1 MPELLNH
8 ITSEAYKTI
17 ITIIDDRVSEIKAT
31 RHDFDELKG
40 VVRELAEAQKRTE
53 TRIEELTEAQK
64 RTETRIEELT
74 EAQKRTE
81 NSLEKLTAEVRSLT
95 RSHKDLQKQVGGISH
110 TIGYTLED
118 RSYHALP
125 GLLKRDFGIEVK
137 ELKRRFL
144 IYPDGGEDE
153 LNVYGEGLRSDR
165 KVYIVGEG
173 KAQLGR
179 RDVDAF
185 IRLLK
190 RVRAFLGD
198 EVVPVMVTY
207 MAHPKVESY
216 AAEKGLKVYLS
227 YELLPP
233 IQTDL
238 F

>member
-1 MPELLNH
+1 MPEILDH
-8 ITSEAYKTI
+8 ITSEVYKTI
-17 ITIIDDRVSEIKAT
+17 ITIVDDRVSEIKVT
-31 RHDFDELKG
+31 HQDFDELKG
-40 VVRELAEAQKRTE
+40 VVRKLA
-53 TRIEELTEAQK
+53 
-64 RTETRIEELT
+64 

-81 NSLEKLTAEVRSLT
+81 NSLEKLITEVRSLT
-95 RSHKDLQKQVGGISH
+95 RSHKDLQKQVGDISH

-118 RSYHALP
+118 RSYPALP

-144 IYPDGGEDE
+144 IYPDGTEDE
-153 LNVYGEGLRSDR
+153 LNVYGEGLRGDR

-198 EVVPVMVTY
+198 EVFPVMLSY
-207 MAHPKVESY
+207 MIHPKVESY
-216 AAEKGLKVYLS
+216 AAEKGLKIYLS
-227 YELLPP
+227 YELLSPSQP
-233 IQTDL
+233 GV